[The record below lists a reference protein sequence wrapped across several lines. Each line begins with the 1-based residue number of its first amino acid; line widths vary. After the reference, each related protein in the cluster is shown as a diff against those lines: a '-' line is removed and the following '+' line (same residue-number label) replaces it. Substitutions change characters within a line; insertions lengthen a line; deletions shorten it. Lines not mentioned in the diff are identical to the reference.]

1 MRRVSESGM
10 HGFKYLTAAKAVLG
24 RILCHIQIAVDTGLP
39 RILRADGYDQRSEID
54 YRELNQ
60 DS

>member
-39 RILRADGYDQRSEID
+39 GS
-54 YRELNQ
+54 
-60 DS
+60 